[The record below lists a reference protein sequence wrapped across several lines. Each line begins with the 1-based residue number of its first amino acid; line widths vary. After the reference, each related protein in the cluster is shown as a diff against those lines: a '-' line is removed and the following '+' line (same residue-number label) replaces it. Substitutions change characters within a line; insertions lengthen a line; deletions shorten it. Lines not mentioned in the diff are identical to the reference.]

1 MSQPE
6 AVAAQQA
13 FLQREMEAA
22 AELAAAETPPATPP
36 DSSKPARAAGGPK
49 AAPRRPGGV

>member
-36 DSSKPARAAGGPK
+36 DSSKPALTAAGKK
-49 AAPRRPGGV
+49 ASAPRAG